1 MEERDEIVISLSDI
15 IEILKRHLIFIVATV
30 LIFSLC
36 SFFITKFLIP
46 KSYTA
51 TISLYVE
58 TTNDENEKQNTN
70 IVTEQTYAQNLVA
83 TYIKMLNTNTF
94 YTELS
99 EKLNNKYTA
108 KELSKMISFI
118 GDGETEIFEAKVVT
132 NSPAESK
139 TIADTVGEIAPET
152 ISRLK
157 SKATLKIVDYAQ
169 LPDSP
174 SAPSTTKNVMIAFVI
189 GLVLSVAISFLRSL
203 LDKKIKY
210 NEDMTMLGDFPI
222 LAAIPKFDNYS
233 NSSKSSS
240 GSKKEG

>member
-174 SAPSTTKNVMIAFVI
+174 SAPSTTKNVMIAFAI